1 MTTPS
6 VPAPQPLA
14 IFGAGGHAKEVAELV
29 RDLNAVVPQWDLRGL
44 LADAGAVAHYPAA
57 LPVLGDAQWLVQH
70 PDTWVVVAVG
80 DPAKRRA
87 IVQRLRSL
95 VPGVRFATLVHPRAW
110 VASSVKL
117 GEGSL
122 VFAGCLLNV
131 DVTVGVHASLNLACT
146 LSHDCELGDFV
157 SLGPGVHLAGGAC
170 VGSGC
175 DVGVGVSVRPMTRV
189 GEGCTLGAGAA
200 VVKDLP
206 AGCVAVGVP
215 ARPVGAG

>member
-1 MTTPS
+1 MPQ
-6 VPAPQPLA
+6 PLQPLA

-29 RDLNAVVPQWDLRGL
+29 RDLNAVSPQWHLLGL
-44 LADAGAVAHYPAA
+44 LADVGAKAFYPAA
-57 LPVLGDAQWLVQH
+57 LPILGDAQWLSQH
-70 PDTWVVVAVG
+70 PETWVVVAVG

-87 IVQRLRSL
+87 IVHRLQAQ

-110 VASSVKL
+110 VASSVRL

-131 DVTVGVHASLNLACT
+131 DVTVGVHASLNLGCSI
-146 LSHDCELGDFV
+146 SHDCELGDFV

-170 VGSGC
+170 VGSRC
-175 DVGVGVSVRPMTRV
+175 DIGVGVSVRPMTRV
-189 GEGCTLGAGAA
+189 GADCVVGAGAA

-206 AGCVAVGVP
+206 GGCTAMGVP
-215 ARPVGAG
+215 ARPVDPT